1 MSVSASDESRR
12 RVGFLT
18 RCPPP
23 SAGGRTARRRPM
35 GNSHDTLHEPTD
47 RLRCRHGRA
56 PGWLRD
62 RTGLQAPRRGR
73 APDVPGPG
81 RRRGRLVRR
90 CAMVGG
96 LSGSEPE
103 GADPGGA
110 RQELRRR
117 DRRRPRAGGPRE
129 AQRGPLGPLPVARL
143 RRQRLEE
150 QDQPRHRRVTRRTGA
165 PGEQLLF
172 RHDVGLVGAR
182 HLGPDPSL
190 ERGGPGDAL
199 RHRGRPARRVAD
211 AGQRSGAGVL
221 RALGSRRAA
230 ADRPEQHGCLPAYL
244 RSIPRSLQPGCRLE
258 ARDVARPGRSRRRPG
273 QHPAAGERY
282 RRQRKPDQRLT
293 GRSSR
298 PDSSW
303 QADVRAADRAN
314 GAGRIAV
321 DAPPAA
327 PDLRQAEQQLVSANA
342 RIGVAKAEFF
352 PKLSLTALL
361 GTASPEVSALTG
373 GTATIWAVAGM
384 FSGPLFNAG
393 RTLGTYR
400 ASIAQW
406 EQARLQYEQ
415 AVLGALREVSDA
427 LTALGKLNEAE
438 TGEDTAVKAL
448 AEAVEHA
455 TDRYRQGLANYF
467 EVLEAQQQLY
477 PAQNTLAQIRRNR
490 LLAYVQLYKAL
501 GGGWSLTDAEWTSQD
516 EARTR

>member
-1 MSVSASDESRR
+1 MTRSTSQQIVSGVVAAALLGGCAIGPDYKRPAVAEPPTFRGQAAAEAVSFADAPWWEAFQDPNLKALIQEALARNYDVAIAAARVQEARARLSVARSDLYPSFDYGASVSRSKISPGIAGSPGGPALRASNFYSATMSASWELDIWGRIRR
-12 RVGFLT
+12 
-18 RCPPP
+18 
-23 SAGGRTARRRPM
+23 SNEAARA
-35 GNSHDTLHEPTD
+35 TLFATED
-47 RLRCRHGRA
+47 G
-56 PGWLRD
+56 
-62 RTGLQAPRRGR
+62 RRGVWLTLVSDLAQAYFELLALDVRLQIARNSTDAYQRTYDLFLDRFNLGVASKLETSR
-73 APDVPGPG
+73 AQGALGDAQANIPQLESDIVAKENQISVLLGAVPGP
-81 RRRGRLVRR
+81 
-90 CAMVGG
+90 
-96 LSGSEPE
+96 
-103 GADPGGA
+103 
-110 RQELRRR
+110 
-117 DRRRPRAGGPRE
+117 
-129 AQRGPLGPLPVARL
+129 
-143 RRQRLEE
+143 
-150 QDQPRHRRVTRRTGA
+150 
-165 PGEQLLF
+165 
-172 RHDVGLVGAR
+172 
-182 HLGPDPSL
+182 
-190 ERGGPGDAL
+190 
-199 RHRGRPARRVAD
+199 
-211 AGQRSGAGVL
+211 
-221 RALGSRRAA
+221 
-230 ADRPEQHGCLPAYL
+230 
-244 RSIPRSLQPGCRLE
+244 IPRGKPMYEQPIVPTVPAGLPSTLLQ
-258 ARDVARPGRSRRRPG
+258 RR
-273 QHPAAGERY
+273 
-282 RRQRKPDQRLT
+282 
-293 GRSSR
+293 
-298 PDSSW
+298 
-303 QADVRAADRAN
+303 
-314 GAGRIAV
+314 
-321 DAPPAA
+321 

-427 LTALGKLNEAE
+427 LTALGKLSEAE
-438 TGEDTAVKAL
+438 MGEDTAVKAL